1 MFLRIESNHTNAD
14 TRRGEILLGFYVR
27 AGHWIDAIEV
37 LTSLGRKSGVF
48 GNATGGSGYVILL
61 DSWVTIFLTNLLRYN
76 LIPPLGYKV
85 AGLSGSCGDWID
97 GFSLIIMH

>member
-1 MFLRIESNHTNAD
+1 MGNLTILCWVSFKPITNLMFLRIESNRTNAD

-48 GNATGGSGYVILL
+48 GSATGGSGYVILL
-61 DSWVTIFLTNLLRYN
+61 NSEATIFLT
-76 LIPPLGYKV
+76 
-85 AGLSGSCGDWID
+85 
-97 GFSLIIMH
+97 SLDIT